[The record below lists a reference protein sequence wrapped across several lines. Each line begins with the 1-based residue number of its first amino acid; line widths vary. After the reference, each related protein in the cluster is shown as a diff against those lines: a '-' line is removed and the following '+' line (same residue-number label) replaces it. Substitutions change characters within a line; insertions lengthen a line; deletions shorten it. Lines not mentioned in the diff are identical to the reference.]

1 MLSRTGGYARTL
13 FVRSSGAVHRIIAWL
28 DPAFGG
34 NMTTRCRHHL
44 IITAAVGCATASHY
58 IFSYFAPD
66 YLGFS
71 PLAGF
76 LASLIWIWND

>member
-1 MLSRTGGYARTL
+1 
-13 FVRSSGAVHRIIAWL
+13 
-28 DPAFGG
+28 
-34 NMTTRCRHHL
+34 MTTRCKHHVL
-44 IITAAVGCATASHY
+44 ITAAVGCATLSHY
-58 IFSYFAPD
+58 LFSYFAPE